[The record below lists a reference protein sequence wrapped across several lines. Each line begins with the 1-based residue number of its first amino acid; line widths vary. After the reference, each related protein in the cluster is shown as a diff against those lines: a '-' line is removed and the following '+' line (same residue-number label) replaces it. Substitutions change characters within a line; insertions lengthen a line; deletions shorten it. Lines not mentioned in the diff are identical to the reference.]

1 MYIFAKQKFISS
13 ILIVLRKEESF
24 KTPMLLKRLGVGGKL
39 MARDEADIRQ
49 AKMIGRKWLPVGRF
63 E

>member
-24 KTPMLLKRLGVGGKL
+24 KAPMLLKRLGVGGKL
-39 MARDEADIRQ
+39 KARDEADIRQ